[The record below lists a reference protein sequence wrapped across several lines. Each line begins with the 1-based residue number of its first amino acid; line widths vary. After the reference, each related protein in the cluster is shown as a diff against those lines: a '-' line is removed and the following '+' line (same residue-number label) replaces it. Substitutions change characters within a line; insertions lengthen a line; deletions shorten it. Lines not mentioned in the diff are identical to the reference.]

1 MFPIYIGV
9 KKKANFNIDI
19 DSFQEQATTRQALT
33 VFNFIVINYF
43 YVINRRL
50 TVTKLLLSV
59 RDTDRRL

>member
-1 MFPIYIGV
+1 MIPIYIGV
-9 KKKANFNIDI
+9 KKEANFNIDI

-50 TVTKLLLSV
+50 TVTKLLLPV

>member
-1 MFPIYIGV
+1 MIPIYIGV
-9 KKKANFNIDI
+9 KKEANFNIDI